1 MINGKKENKIKT
13 ANVKNLLI
21 NLTPI
26 IGLVLT
32 IIVFA
37 ILTEGRTIGHINV
50 KILINNF
57 LITSI
62 VAVGAVF
69 AFGCGALDMS
79 LGGSVCLTVISGA
92 LVARGTGSMFLM
104 IITIVAV
111 SLAIALAKGL
121 ITAFLDLPV
130 FIVTIV
136 IGTLLSTIGLVLL
149 GNETTISLSKII
161 TFEESTVLYVLII
174 GIFFVCSLIIF
185 NYTKIGKGIKLQG
198 GSLVVAKQMGINPKL
213 NKIIAFLM
221 VGIAVALAAIVIIL
235 RTKTASATTA
245 AGIGTDIMVAI
256 VLGGMPL
263 SGGPRSR
270 ISSGLIGAAT
280 ITVLN
285 NGLSVVGLTSD
296 VVQIVR
302 GIIFLG
308 VVFITSMTYR
318 TKLLPR

>member
-1 MINGKKENKIKT
+1 MAEMTGKEKTSIKIKEM
-13 ANVKNLLI
+13 VV

-37 ILTEGRTIGHINV
+37 IFTNGKTVNPVNI

-57 LITSI
+57 LITAI
-62 VAVGAVF
+62 VAVGAVY

-79 LGGSVCLTVISGA
+79 LGGSICLSAIAGGIVAKTTGSVFFMIVTIVIVSL
-92 LVARGTGSMFLM
+92 LVAGIKGV
-104 IITIVAV
+104 VAAY
-111 SLAIALAKGL
+111 LQ
-121 ITAFLDLPV
+121 LPV

-136 IGTLLSTIGLVLL
+136 LGSVLSAIGLVLL
-149 GNETTISLSKII
+149 GSETTISLSSVILYK
-161 TFEESTVLYVLII
+161 ESTALYAAII
-174 GIFFVCSLIIF
+174 VIFYLFAMIIF
-185 NYTKIGKGIKLQG
+185 NYTKVGKSIKLQG
-198 GSLVVAKQMGINPKL
+198 GNPLAAGQLGIDAKKNC
-213 NKIIAFLM
+213 IIAFLM
-221 VGIAVALAAIVIIL
+221 VGVAVALAAIVILL
-235 RTKTASATTA
+235 RTKTASASTA
-245 AGIGTDIMVAI
+245 SSVGTDIMVAI

-270 ISSGLIGAAT
+270 ISAGLVGAAT

-285 NGLSVVGLTSD
+285 NGLSVIGLSTD
-296 VVQIVR
+296 LIQIVR
-302 GIIFLG
+302 GLVFLV

>member
-1 MINGKKENKIKT
+1 MNKSSNIK
-13 ANVKNLLI
+13 NMLI

-32 IIVFA
+32 IVVFA
-37 ILTEGRTIGHINV
+37 ILTDGRTIGHINV
-50 KILINNF
+50 KIILSNF
-57 LITSI
+57 LVTSI

-79 LGGSVCLTVISGA
+79 LGGSICLTVISGA
-92 LVARGTGSMFLM
+92 LVAKATGSILLM
-104 IITIVAV
+104 IITIFAV
-111 SLAIALAKGL
+111 SMFISLLKGL

-136 IGTLLSTIGLVLL
+136 IGSMLTAIALVLL
-149 GNETTISLSKII
+149 GSETTISLSR
-161 TFEESTVLYVLII
+161 VLIFKDSTLLYASI
-174 GIFFVCSLIIF
+174 ISIFYIFSLIIF

-198 GSLVVAKQMGINPKL
+198 GNILVAKQMGINPKM
-213 NKIIAFLM
+213 NKIIAFIM
-221 VGIAVALAAIVIIL
+221 VGLAVALAAIVIIL

-245 AGIGTDIMVAI
+245 AGVGTDIMVAV

-263 SGGPRSR
+263 SGGPRSK
-270 ISSGLIGAAT
+270 ISAGLIGAAT

-285 NGLSVVGLTSD
+285 NGLSVVGLSTD
-296 VVQIVR
+296 IVQIVR

>member
-1 MINGKKENKIKT
+1 MNKSINI
-13 ANVKNLLI
+13 KNLLI
-21 NLTPI
+21 NMTPI

-32 IIVFA
+32 IVVFA
-37 ILTEGRTIGHINV
+37 ILTDGRTIGHVNV
-50 KILINNF
+50 KILLSNF
-57 LITSI
+57 LVTSI

-79 LGGSVCLTVISGA
+79 LGGSICLTVIAGA
-92 LVARGTGSMFLM
+92 MVAKSTESILLM
-104 IITIVAV
+104 IITIFVV
-111 SLAIALAKGL
+111 SMVISLLKGL

-136 IGTLLSTIGLVLL
+136 IGSMLTAIGLVLL
-149 GNETTISLSKII
+149 GNETTISLSRVLN
-161 TFEESTVLYVLII
+161 FNDSTILYASII
-174 GIFFVCSLIIF
+174 GVFYIFSLVIF

-198 GSLVVAKQMGINPKL
+198 GNILVAKQMGINPKM
-213 NKIIAFLM
+213 NKIIAFVM
-221 VGIAVALAAIVIIL
+221 VGLAVALAAIVILL

-245 AGIGTDIMVAI
+245 SGVGTDIMVAV

-270 ISSGLIGAAT
+270 ISAGLIGAAT

-285 NGLSVVGLTSD
+285 NGLSVIGLSSD

>member
-1 MINGKKENKIKT
+1 MNKNKTKLTSANIKIMI
-13 ANVKNLLI
+13 I
-21 NLTPI
+21 NMTPI
-26 IGLVLT
+26 LGLVIT
-32 IIVFA
+32 IVVFA
-37 ILTEGRTIGHINV
+37 ILTDGRTIGHINV
-50 KILINNF
+50 KILLSNF
-57 LITSI
+57 LVTSI

-79 LGGSVCLTVISGA
+79 LGGSICLTVISGA
-92 LVARGTGSMFLM
+92 LVAKSTGSILLM

-111 SLAIALAKGL
+111 SMIISLLKGL

-136 IGTLLSTIGLVLL
+136 IGSMLTAIGLVLL
-149 GNETTISLSKII
+149 GSETTISLSRVLTFKDSTII
-161 TFEESTVLYVLII
+161 YASII
-174 GIFFVCSLIIF
+174 GVFYIVSLIIF

-198 GSLVVAKQMGINPKL
+198 GNILVAKQMGINPKM
-213 NKIIAFLM
+213 NKIIAFIM
-221 VGIAVALAAIVIIL
+221 VGVAVALAAIVILL

-245 AGIGTDIMVAI
+245 SGVGTDIMVAV

-270 ISSGLIGAAT
+270 ISAGLIGAAT

-285 NGLSVVGLTSD
+285 NGLSVVGLSSD

>member
-1 MINGKKENKIKT
+1 MNKSINI
-13 ANVKNLLI
+13 KNLLI

-37 ILTEGRTIGHINV
+37 VLTDGRTIGHINV
-50 KILINNF
+50 KILLSNF
-57 LITSI
+57 LVTGI

-79 LGGSVCLTVISGA
+79 LGGSICLTVISGA
-92 LVARGTGSMFLM
+92 LVAKGTGSIVLMFVT
-104 IITIVAV
+104 IIVV
-111 SLAIALAKGL
+111 SMVIALLKGI

-136 IGTLLSTIGLVLL
+136 IGSLLTAIGLVLL
-149 GNETTISLSKII
+149 GNETTISLSRVLDFKD
-161 TFEESTVLYVLII
+161 STILYASII
-174 GIFFVCSLIIF
+174 GGFYILSLIIF

-198 GSLVVAKQMGINPKL
+198 GNVKVAKQMGINPKA
-213 NKIIAFLM
+213 NKIIAFAM
-221 VGIAVALAAIVIIL
+221 VGLAVALASIVIIL
-235 RTKTASATTA
+235 RTKTASASTA
-245 AGIGTDIMVAI
+245 AGVGTDIMVAV

-263 SGGPRSR
+263 SGGPRSK
-270 ISSGLIGAAT
+270 ISAGLIGAAT

-285 NGLSVVGLTSD
+285 NGLSVVGLSSD

-302 GIIFLG
+302 GVIFLG

>member
-1 MINGKKENKIKT
+1 MNKSINI
-13 ANVKNLLI
+13 KNLLI
-21 NLTPI
+21 NMTPI

-32 IIVFA
+32 IVVFA
-37 ILTEGRTIGHINV
+37 ILTDGRTIGHVNV
-50 KILINNF
+50 KILLSNF
-57 LITSI
+57 LVTSI

-79 LGGSVCLTVISGA
+79 LGGSICLTVIAGA
-92 LVARGTGSMFLM
+92 MVAKSTESVLLM
-104 IITIVAV
+104 IITIFVV
-111 SLAIALAKGL
+111 SMVISLLKGI

-136 IGTLLSTIGLVLL
+136 IGSMLTAIGLVLL
-149 GNETTISLSKII
+149 GNETTISLSRVLN
-161 TFEESTVLYVLII
+161 FNDSTILYASII
-174 GIFFVCSLIIF
+174 GVFYIFSLVIF

-198 GSLVVAKQMGINPKL
+198 GNILVAKQMGINPKM
-213 NKIIAFLM
+213 NKIIAFVM
-221 VGIAVALAAIVIIL
+221 VGLAVALAAIVILL

-245 AGIGTDIMVAI
+245 SGVGTDIMVAV

-270 ISSGLIGAAT
+270 ISAGLIGAAT

-285 NGLSVVGLTSD
+285 NGLSVIGLSSD